1 MPTAIPTIGYT
12 EARAKW
18 SEVTKRV
25 IEGNTA
31 VTVIK
36 NNKLAFVMVPVEEYI
51 EMRGPSEPKS
61 LLDICRRGVRRVRG
75 RSREARMTVSTKE
88 AVAVLDWQI
97 ERYDEMPGLRGKG
110 AHNAAL

>member
-1 MPTAIPTIGYT
+1 MPATMPTIGYT

-36 NNKLAFVMVPVEEYI
+36 NNKPAFVMVPIKEYI
-51 EMRGPSEPKS
+51 EMSGPAGPKS
-61 LLDICRRGVRRVRG
+61 LLDI
-75 RSREARMTVSTKE
+75 SEEVSEEYADILEKL
-88 AVAVLDWQI
+88 A
-97 ERYDEMPGLRGKG
+97 
-110 AHNAAL
+110 